1 MKLPFTFKEFV
12 SKPFAAIAIL
22 CICGMGYLYI
32 DSNNAKAEVIEA
44 CQKDKK
50 VKDDRITK
58 LEADVKDLYDKII
71 EISNHKN

>member
-22 CICGMGYLYI
+22 CICGMGYLYV
-32 DSNNAKAEVIEA
+32 DSTNAKTDIIEE
-44 CQKDKK
+44 CQMDKK

-58 LEADVKDLYDKII
+58 LESDVKDLYDKII
-71 EISNHKN
+71 EISSAKN